1 MAIYSEVGHVV
12 LNTEHGIY
20 PTADSEVAEVT
31 AETKE
36 EGYATHRWVY
46 PSQTLHQSQFNI
58 KTQPQKEAFVNI
70 HIGLLMLFHQ
80 ITSRERNSLCH
91 LSIIDTERSRSW
103 YITQSKTGQAL
114 HAS

>member
-36 EGYATHRWVY
+36 EGYATHRWVC
-46 PSQTLHQSQFNI
+46 PRQTLHQSQFNI
-58 KTQPQKEAFVNI
+58 KSQPEHPYRPRWDSSDVIPTN
-70 HIGLLMLFHQ
+70 HV
-80 ITSRERNSLCH
+80 T
-91 LSIIDTERSRSW
+91 
-103 YITQSKTGQAL
+103 
-114 HAS
+114 